1 MFRNGKI
8 AILGGGLLGGS
19 LALALQNGEVAR
31 VWCRR
36 EASVQD
42 GKELGLDASSSLPYV
57 VEDADLVILCVPVGA
72 MKPLLQDAIDA
83 GLPRKALITDV
94 GSVKRMPHEA
104 LRAIIETNDLS
115 FIGSHPMAGGEKGGI
130 QHAKAN
136 LFQNAAC
143 ILTNDFFVNSDIAT
157 ELEAFWKNLGCRTA
171 WMSADMHDTLVA
183 RVSHFP
189 HLLAALGIKVA
200 LPDLAFAQHA
210 GGGLRDTTRVA
221 GGNPNMWL
229 EILSENRDAILPAL
243 DEAMLELSKLRDFL
257 QNQRQNELL
266 DWLSEAKQ
274 LRDGFQ

>member
-19 LALALQNGEVAR
+19 LALAVQNGEVAR
-31 VWCRR
+31 VWSRR
-36 EASVQD
+36 EASVQG

-72 MKPLLQDAIDA
+72 MKSLLQDAIDA
-83 GLPRKALITDV
+83 GLPRTALITDV

-104 LRAIIETNDLS
+104 LREIIEKNHLS

-130 QHAKAN
+130 QFAKAQ

-143 ILTNDFFVNSDIAT
+143 ILTNDFHIDAKIAA
-157 ELEAFWKNLGCRTA
+157 ELEAFWQKLGCRTT
-171 WMSADMHDTLVA
+171 WMSAEMHDTLVA

-200 LPDLAFAQHA
+200 LPDRSFAHHA

-221 GGNPNMWL
+221 GGNPSMWL

-243 DEAMLELSKLRDFL
+243 DEAMLELSKLRDLL
-257 QNQRQNELL
+257 QNQQQNELL
-266 DWLSEAKQ
+266 DWLREAKE
-274 LRDGFQ
+274 LRDELP